1 MDGSP
6 RRSRRRDGPHRLSE
20 EQLRLAE
27 ASTGIGAFE
36 LDPAA
41 GRWVTTP
48 QVAVLFGFAPGP
60 SRRSF
65 AEWTFA
71 ECERVIFPDDL
82 LKLRA
87 AIAPAGSDKDWSD
100 KTCDVEIR
108 VTHPDGSVH

>member
-1 MDGSP
+1 MDVSP

-36 LDPAA
+36 LDLTA

-48 QVAVLFGFAPGP
+48 QVAVPFGFAPDP
-60 SRRSF
+60 SPRSF
-65 AEWTFA
+65 AEWAFA
-71 ECERVIFPDDL
+71 EWAFAEWERVIFPDDL

-87 AIAPAGSDKDWSD
+87 AIAPAGSDKD
-100 KTCDVEIR
+100 
-108 VTHPDGSVH
+108 